1 MFSAAKL
8 LSGPELGIPLQIWN
22 EAKIQAR
29 NAMIARASIPGM
41 IAYSD
46 LVREI
51 TALPLEAHDVRL
63 FHLLGEISSEE
74 EKAGRGMLTVIVVHK
89 TGDMEPGKGFYELA
103 ALLGHN
109 TKDPM
114 KFWVS
119 ELHKVHAV
127 WSKKKV

>member
-1 MFSAAKL
+1 
-8 LSGPELGIPLQIWN
+8 
-22 EAKIQAR
+22 
-29 NAMIARASIPGM
+29 
-41 IAYSD
+41 
-46 LVREI
+46 
-51 TALPLEAHDVRL
+51 
-63 FHLLGEISSEE
+63 
-74 EKAGRGMLTVIVVHK
+74 MLTVIVVHK